1 MARWAIGDIQGCAE
15 ELDELLERI
24 DFVSGRDRLWLVGD
38 LVNRG
43 PRSLQVLRRIRA
55 LGDAAVCVLGNHDL
69 HLLAVALAGARQRR
83 SDTLAEVLSAPDRD
97 TLIEW
102 LLHRPLAVYQPMNG
116 PAAATASTAK
126 LAATSAAASPA
137 ASADLLLH
145 AGLVPQ
151 WSVGETLGLAAE
163 VQRALQSDPP
173 QLLSHMYGDRPERW
187 KASLRGMARLRFTVN
202 VLTRLRFCTAEG
214 QIDLQHKGRPDSAEA
229 PWMPWFKAPAR
240 ASSEARIVFG
250 HWSALGLYRAP
261 GLLGLD
267 TGCVWGGSLTAV
279 NLDEPAS
286 QPVSVASR
294 QPRSNEA

>member
-1 MARWAIGDIQGCAE
+1 MARWAIGDIQGCGE
-15 ELDELLERI
+15 ELEELLERI
-24 DFVSGRDRLWLVGD
+24 GFSAERDRLWLVGD

-55 LGDAAVCVLGNHDL
+55 LGEAAVCVLGNHDL
-69 HLLAVALAGARQRR
+69 HLLAVTLVGARQRR
-83 SDTLAEVLSAPDRD
+83 SDTLAEVLAAPDRD

-102 LLHRPLAVYQPMNG
+102 LLHRPLAVYQP
-116 PAAATASTAK
+116 TS
-126 LAATSAAASPA
+126 LAGTSARG
-137 ASADLLLH
+137 DLMLH

-151 WSVGETLGLAAE
+151 WSVEQTLALAAE
-163 VQRALQSDPP
+163 VQRALQSDPRR
-173 QLLSHMYGDRPERW
+173 LLARMYGDRPARW
-187 KASLRGMARLRFTVN
+187 KPALRGVARLRFTVN

-214 QIDLQHKGRPDSAEA
+214 QIDLQHKGRPESAQA
-229 PWMPWFKAPAR
+229 PWIPWFKAPAR
-240 ASSEARIVFG
+240 ASAEARIVFG

-267 TGCVWGGSLTAV
+267 SGCVWGGSLSAV

-286 QPVSVASR
+286 PAVSVASR

>member
-1 MARWAIGDIQGCAE
+1 MARWAIGDIQGCGE

-24 DFVSGRDRLWLVGD
+24 DFTSGRDRLWLVGD

-43 PRSLQVLRRIRA
+43 PRSLQVLRRVRA

-69 HLLAVALAGARQRR
+69 HLLAVALTDARQRR
-83 SDTLAEVLSAPDRD
+83 SDTLAEVLAAPDRD

-102 LLHRPLAVYQPMNG
+102 LLHRPLAVYQP
-116 PAAATASTAK
+116 ASSTLPGAG
-126 LAATSAAASPA
+126 
-137 ASADLLLH
+137 ADLLLH

-151 WSVGETLGLAAE
+151 WSIEQTLALGAE
-163 VQRALQSDPP
+163 VEHALQSNPGR
-173 QLLSHMYGDRPERW
+173 LLSRMYGDRPDRW
-187 KASLRGMARLRFTVN
+187 RPGLSGMARLRFAVN

-214 QIDLQHKGRPDSAEA
+214 RIDLKHKGKPDSAEA
-229 PWMPWFKAPAR
+229 PWIPWFKAPAR
-240 ASSEARIVFG
+240 ASAGARIVFG

-279 NLDEPAS
+279 NLDEPAAP
-286 QPVSVASR
+286 PVSVASR
-294 QPRSNEA
+294 QPRSSEA